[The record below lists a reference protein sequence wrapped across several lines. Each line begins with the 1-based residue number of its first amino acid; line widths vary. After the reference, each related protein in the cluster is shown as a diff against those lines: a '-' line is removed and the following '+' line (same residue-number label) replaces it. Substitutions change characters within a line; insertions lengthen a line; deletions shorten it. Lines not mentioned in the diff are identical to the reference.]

1 MPELSFR
8 VINYC
13 ICRGIVGVI
22 YNRQI
27 RHYFSGLDP
36 FEPFDGALVPFLAYL
51 NTHLLRQRSYH
62 VVQGYIYC
70 VQHNKPVAA
79 VSLGA
84 EYCGA
89 VIDRAQIPGNLLD
102 SLKFSIGTVLD

>member
-27 RHYFSGLDP
+27 RHYFPGLDP
-36 FEPFDGALVPFLAYL
+36 FEPFDGALVALLAYL
-51 NTHLLRQRSYH
+51 NTHLLR
-62 VVQGYIYC
+62 
-70 VQHNKPVAA
+70 
-79 VSLGA
+79 
-84 EYCGA
+84 
-89 VIDRAQIPGNLLD
+89 
-102 SLKFSIGTVLD
+102 